1 MTIYLR
7 AGYLTQEFY
16 WFVAGL
22 LVIAFVGS
30 YIGKL
35 LLNKIPQS
43 SFRKIVLLL
52 VLHRADHVRPFYWPP
67 GSLRTEA
74 VLRPDRDFQDA
85 VPPRAKQVVSLDD
98 LVQRKPMRN
107 ERRRIEPAGLHHA
120 Y

>member
-43 SFRKIVLLL
+43 SFWKIVLLV
-52 VLHRADHVRPFYWPP
+52 VLLIGLITISRF
-67 GSLRTEA
+67 
-74 VLRPDRDFQDA
+74 
-85 VPPRAKQVVSLDD
+85 VSHLA
-98 LVQRKPMRN
+98 R
-107 ERRRIEPAGLHHA
+107 
-120 Y
+120 

>member
-43 SFRKIVLLL
+43 SFRKRMTVPILYFIAN
-52 VLHRADHVRPFYWPP
+52 HRGENSKTP
-67 GSLRTEA
+67 
-74 VLRPDRDFQDA
+74 
-85 VPPRAKQVVSLDD
+85 VPTFTPTQSASGILSQ
-98 LVQRKPMRN
+98 
-107 ERRRIEPAGLHHA
+107 
-120 Y
+120 